1 MEHKTISTTAS
12 LRKVILLEDS
22 YFLQYMQ
29 MVWAYYQELAPP
41 KALELEIIKDFSHN
55 LTLLERAIAVFTESA
70 SAHAIAS
77 TGSSVGAKDKH
88 TVARLRVRLMN
99 SFNTLVDAVETFDN
113 LPEDAQDKCAR
124 DHFLKGIVETY
135 EHIRLSP
142 ESASRY
148 SDCFK
153 TCKLCEACPLLPKC
167 TRRKQGEETND

>member
-41 KALELEIIKDFSHN
+41 KALELEIINDFSHH
-55 LTLLERAIAVFTESA
+55 LTLMERAIAVFTEPE
-70 SAHAIAS
+70 SAHAIAP
-77 TGSSVGAKDKH
+77 TSSATEATDTH
-88 TVARLRVRLMN
+88 AVARLRVRLMD
-99 SFNTLVDAVETFDN
+99 SFNKLVDAVETFDN

-124 DHFLKGIVETY
+124 DHFLKGIAEAF

-142 ESASRY
+142 GSASRY
-148 SDCFK
+148 SDCFE
-153 TCKLCEACPLLPKC
+153 TCKLCEACPLLPQC
-167 TRRKQGEETND
+167 TRRKQGQETNG